1 MCGNSRRRL
10 RTAETGLDARAQLGR
25 LVHRP
30 RGPCCAGSHGSL
42 LGAAPAPAQPLD
54 LKIVTMLSRLGAI
67 AVGWRETPRD
77 CFASL
82 CRFDPGG
89 RADPKTAPHSLKV
102 ITVNVSATAPLSH
115 HTRSRTAATRSAD
128 AGIRSQHRQRPS
140 QSQPATLGALQ
151 HPTSQLEEVL
161 MRTTRIKSRW
171 LAVPLLICCGLTGP
185 GLASAKADTDPL
197 VQQYVA
203 SQGNSICSTLAES
216 PTTGAVRGS
225 VDGAQ
230 IASSFTHYQAVE
242 IIQLSVQGYC
252 PQYMPLLKQAGY

>member
-1 MCGNSRRRL
+1 M
-10 RTAETGLDARAQLGR
+10 
-25 LVHRP
+25 
-30 RGPCCAGSHGSL
+30 AGYSEG
-42 LGAAPAPAQPLD
+42 
-54 LKIVTMLSRLGAI
+54 
-67 AVGWRETPRD
+67 
-77 CFASL
+77 CFASFG
-82 CRFDPGG
+82 RFDPGG
-89 RADPKTAPHSLKV
+89 RADPKTAPHSVKV
-102 ITVNVSATAPLSH
+102 IAVNVSAAAPLIAPHEEPHCGNAKS
-115 HTRSRTAATRSAD
+115 RSGESDHSTDSD
-128 AGIRSQHRQRPS
+128 HMSPSRP
-140 QSQPATLGALQ
+140 PWALCSIQ
-151 HPTSQLEEVL
+151 TSKLEEVL

-197 VQQYVA
+197 VRQYVA

-230 IASSFTHYQAVE
+230 ISISVTHHQAVE